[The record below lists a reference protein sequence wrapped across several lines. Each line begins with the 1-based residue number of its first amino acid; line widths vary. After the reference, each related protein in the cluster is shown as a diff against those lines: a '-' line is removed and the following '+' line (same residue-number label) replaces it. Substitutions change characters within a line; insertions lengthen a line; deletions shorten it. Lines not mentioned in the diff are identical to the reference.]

1 MTRDSNIL
9 LGRKELRN
17 WTADREDRDWD
28 LTGRLRKRK
37 KLQPQDVSEIMT
49 KNAKMMHRLNR
60 LIRKITNST

>member
-49 KNAKMMHRLNR
+49 KKRQNDA
-60 LIRKITNST
+60 